1 MIMKK
6 NHQQISFSC
15 GQALTEVLV
24 SLIFFAP
31 VFLLVPIIGKYLD
44 IKQKTIEAS
53 RYAVWER
60 SVWSDPGST
69 WDSDEN
75 TKNDEVI
82 GAEVDRRFFGHLSQ
96 LISDKSAFSH
106 NGIVE
111 NPMWT
116 TVDTTID
123 VYSKI
128 TQNNS
133 APKPLNLPILN
144 GVKVGTKILRTY
156 AEVTENK
163 ASTSKADVLTEAI
176 AGDKV
181 EIPIV
186 DVTLGMKVLVNDY
199 AIATIST
206 PVKNY
211 IDSNKDLI
219 IQARSALLTNTWS
232 APDESRFHQRVDKLV
247 ADEVVDETVKLTK
260 NLGLYAAGKIA
271 SPLGDGGL
279 YTDGK
284 NLSAETSVDST
295 IFPQHV
301 LRKQAKPDEE

>member
-1 MIMKK
+1 MKK

-60 SVWSDPGST
+60 SVWSDPGSV
-69 WDSDEN
+69 WDSGEN
-75 TKNDEVI
+75 TKNDEEI
-82 GAEVDRRFFGHLSQ
+82 GTEVDRRFFGHLSQ

-116 TVDTTID
+116 TVDTAID
-123 VYSKI
+123 TGSNT
-128 TQNNS
+128 TQNNN
-133 APKPLNLPILN
+133 APTSLELPILN
-144 GVKVGTKILRTY
+144 GVKVGTKTLRSY
-156 AEVTENK
+156 AEITENK
-163 ASTSKADVLTEAI
+163 APSSILDEPVNFIADEI
-176 AGDKV
+176 V

-186 DVTLGMKVLVNDY
+186 DTELGMKILVNDY
-199 AIATIST
+199 AIATISA

-247 ADEVVDETVKLTK
+247 ADEIVDDTVKLAR
-260 NLGLYAAGKIA
+260 GVYVAGQFA
-271 SPLGDGGL
+271 SLISDGDEL

-284 NLSAETSVDST
+284 DLSAETSVDST
-295 IFPQHV
+295 IFPQHA